1 MDTDSAKK
9 RVLVVEDEPIIA
21 RVCSRV
27 LSAEGFH
34 VDTAG
39 NGLLAKGML
48 QNTRYDIC
56 VSDIRIPEMSGIEL
70 YNYIKNEFGSLAD
83 NTIFIS
89 GDVLNN
95 EVKKFLTDN
104 PVHFLAKP
112 FSPHELTTA
121 ISRLISEEKALQA
134 VNGR

>member
-1 MDTDSAKK
+1 MTDELSKK

-27 LSAEGFH
+27 LSSEGFV
-34 VDTAG
+34 VDTAS

-48 QNTRYDIC
+48 QNAHYDIC
-56 VSDIRIPEMSGIEL
+56 ISDIRIPEMSGMEL
-70 YNYIKNEFGSLAD
+70 YQYIKSEYRTLAD

-89 GDVLNN
+89 GDVLNT

-121 ISRLISEEKALQA
+121 ISQLISEENALQT
-134 VNGR
+134 VNR

>member
-1 MDTDSAKK
+1 MSNELVKK

-27 LSAEGFH
+27 LSSEGFL
-34 VDTAG
+34 VDIAS

-48 QNTRYDIC
+48 QNAHYDIC
-56 VSDIRIPEMSGIEL
+56 VSDIRIPEMSGMEL
-70 YNYIKNEFGSLAD
+70 FQYIKSEFATLAG

-104 PVHFLAKP
+104 PVRFLAKP

-121 ISRLISEEKALQA
+121 ISQLISEEKSLQA

>member
-1 MDTDSAKK
+1 MSNDLAKK

-27 LSAEGFH
+27 LSSEGFL
-34 VDTAG
+34 VDTAS

-48 QNTRYDIC
+48 QNAKYDIC
-56 VSDIRIPEMSGIEL
+56 ISDIRIPEMSGIEL
-70 YNYIKNEFGSLAD
+70 YNYIKNEYGMLAE

-121 ISRLISEEKALQA
+121 IARLMSEENKLQT
-134 VNGR
+134 VKGR